1 MPAAATQCRNIGA
14 NRTTAGGHAKF
25 APGPA
30 VPAPDCPSN
39 EALYWN
45 SSITSPILIW
55 TFKAAARKKNM
66 DMYQRIAFIIVVV
79 SGAAILAYCAA
90 HDILGEK

>member
-1 MPAAATQCRNIGA
+1 MGIFTPAAPGDAVSQMPAAATQCRNIGA

-30 VPAPDCPSN
+30 VPTPGCPSN

-45 SSITSPILIW
+45 SSMTSPILI
-55 TFKAAARKKNM
+55 
-66 DMYQRIAFIIVVV
+66 
-79 SGAAILAYCAA
+79 
-90 HDILGEK
+90 